1 MWNFYNEQLE
11 VSRKD
16 AKDAKGNVFGT
27 EKIWRGLGLGRRAG
41 IASRNSE
48 LIWAG
53 IPYCVLHTCL
63 RSVAPME
70 LFLRVVAKIIF
81 RAWYGLGT
89 RKEQRKVR
97 RRLGEELLFIR
108 VFVVIVFFCY
118 SYCFL

>member
-16 AKDAKGNVFGT
+16 AKDVKVNVLGT

-41 IASRNSE
+41 IASRQASRNSE

-63 RSVAPME
+63 GVCRSDG
-70 LFLRVVAKIIF
+70 
-81 RAWYGLGT
+81 AWWTITL
-89 RKEQRKVR
+89 KW
-97 RRLGEELLFIR
+97 
-108 VFVVIVFFCY
+108 IVDTKY
-118 SYCFL
+118 KTIEK

>member
-1 MWNFYNEQLE
+1 M
-11 VSRKD
+11 SRKD
-16 AKDAKGNVFGT
+16 AKDAKVNVLGT

-41 IASRNSE
+41 IASRQASRNSE

-53 IPYCVLHTCL
+53 IPYCVLHSCL

-89 RKEQRKVR
+89 RKVR
-97 RRLGEELLFIR
+97 GKKRFSLAQ
-108 VFVVIVFFCY
+108 
-118 SYCFL
+118 